1 MSQKRFGEEPDSHD
15 ELDCNALVLTETT
28 RIAGESAVQKATPK
42 NDDEHISVFWRVF
55 GGTLL
60 SMVALGAITLYNSIS
75 SNIAELRA
83 DINHEREARSDL
95 LKKDE
100 FNTRTSSQYE
110 RFRALDGLKPELEG
124 LKERVNA
131 SVSALDCL
139 KKDSTLS
146 ADAIKKDVAAAMD
159 LSKKDGVTLEVLKEK
174 LISLESLKKD
184 LAGVEVAK
192 EKLTTIVA
200 DMKLARDDLIRIQQE
215 QERNKAADLERKAS
229 RDAQHR
235 QIEDTLKE
243 LQKGLQDCR
252 EKLARLEGSRGTPT
266 DVRPVSPVGPK
277 ASSDSSAGVSKP
289 GSN

>member
-1 MSQKRFGEEPDSHD
+1 MSQKRFGEEPDSRD
-15 ELDCNALVLTETT
+15 ELDCNALVLTETA
-28 RIAGESAVQKATPK
+28 RSAGESSIPKATPK

-83 DINHEREARSDL
+83 DLNHEREARSDL
-95 LKKDE
+95 MKKDE
-100 FNTRTSSQYE
+100 FNTRTNSQYE

-124 LKERVNA
+124 LKERVN
-131 SVSALDCL
+131 SNVNALDSL
-139 KKDSTLS
+139 KKDTVLN
-146 ADAIKKDVAAAMD
+146 ADAIKKEIAAAMD

-174 LISLESLKKD
+174 LVSLESLKKD
-184 LAGVEVAK
+184 VAGVEVAK
-192 EKLTTIVA
+192 EKLMSMVA
-200 DMKLARDDLIRIQQE
+200 DMKMVRDDLIRIQQE

-235 QIEDTLKE
+235 QIEETLKE

-252 EKLARLEGSRGTPT
+252 EKLARLEGSRGTTTSTETAPPP
-266 DVRPVSPVGPK
+266 VRPGTPPEAKGP
-277 ASSDSSAGVSKP
+277 
-289 GSN
+289 N